1 MQEQRPR
8 ALIKLRFI
16 QKAFDIQM
24 PAFWHNGGMKNEPH
38 NRPTTLNSGFRAIAP
53 TPGAEVAR
61 APAAL
66 RPEQTALKQAL
77 LGCKNSGLVA

>member
-1 MQEQRPR
+1 MQEQRPCGPT
-8 ALIKLRFI
+8 KLRFI

-24 PAFWHNGGMKNEPH
+24 PAFWHNRGMKNEPH
-38 NRPTTLNSGFRAIAP
+38 NRQTTSNSGFGAIAP
-53 TPGAEVAR
+53 TPGAGAAR

-77 LGCKNSGLVA
+77 LGCKNSGLAA